1 MIVTP
6 PGRDPD
12 AIKIAATIEEL
23 IDRPPEAAPV
33 AAARK
38 S

>member
-6 PGRDPD
+6 PGCNHD
-12 AIKIAATIEEL
+12 AIKFAATIEEL
-23 IDRPPEAAPV
+23 IDRLPEAAPV